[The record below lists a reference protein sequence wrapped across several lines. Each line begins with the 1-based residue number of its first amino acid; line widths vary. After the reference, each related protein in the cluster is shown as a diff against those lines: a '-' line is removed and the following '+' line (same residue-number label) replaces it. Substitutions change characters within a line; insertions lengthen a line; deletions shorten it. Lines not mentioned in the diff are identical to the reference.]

1 MGNFATGVKEKEK
14 REERDKTARETLGKT
29 FHDLGKTTFAVM
41 VLGAM
46 STFFGITEIKV
57 LPIASSIIFG
67 IILSFGFI
75 FFGNKI
81 IKDK

>member
-1 MGNFATGVKEKEK
+1 MGNFATGVKQKEK

-46 STFFGITEIKV
+46 SSIFGVADVNV
-57 LPIASSIIFG
+57 LLSIGSSIVG
-67 IILSFGFI
+67 LALSYGFI
-75 FFGNKI
+75 FMGNRI
-81 IKDK
+81 IKNK

>member
-46 STFFGITEIKV
+46 STFFGVTDVKIFPNVI
-57 LPIASSIIFG
+57 SIIFG
-67 IILSFGFI
+67 IALSSLLI
-75 FFGNKI
+75 YLGNRI
-81 IKDK
+81 IKNK

>member
-46 STFFGITEIKV
+46 SSFLGVTETKV
-57 LPIASSIIFG
+57 LPIISSIVCG